1 MAPKGE
7 SKLSWWGFVLFCP
20 KEPKNGQKSPG
31 KFCHWIFN
39 PGNKWSQKS
48 WNFLPSKEKNPGIF
62 SKKNSWIPWKIGI
75 PGIFWSQNFPS
86 WNILSGNFLS
96 WDFISRKILAFI
108 EIPFYSF
115 YHYDSRTYNRCH
127 TNSNRVRARNY
138 LGVWVIGKGMHVDCR
153 AHHKNLQNNEKKL
166 SVNQCFNEF
175 FNFLFWGK
183 SSKTQ
188 KIVIS
193 SG

>member
-1 MAPKGE
+1 MRATCVQGGRGGQIRPKNCVHTISMAPKGE
-7 SKLSWWGFVLFCP
+7 SKLSSKPSWRGFVFFVQ
-20 KEPKNGQKSPG
+20 KSQKSPG

-96 WDFISRKILAFI
+96 WDFISRKILAFSCVFDFPKI
-108 EIPFYSF
+108 SQYEPWLVGWWM
-115 YHYDSRTYNRCH
+115 
-127 TNSNRVRARNY
+127 RV
-138 LGVWVIGKGMHVDCR
+138 
-153 AHHKNLQNNEKKL
+153 
-166 SVNQCFNEF
+166 
-175 FNFLFWGK
+175 
-183 SSKTQ
+183 
-188 KIVIS
+188 